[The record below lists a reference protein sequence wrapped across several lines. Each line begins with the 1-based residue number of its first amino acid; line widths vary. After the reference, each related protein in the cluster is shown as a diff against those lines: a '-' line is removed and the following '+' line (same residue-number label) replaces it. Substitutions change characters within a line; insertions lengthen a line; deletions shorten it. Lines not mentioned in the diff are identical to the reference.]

1 MKPIIAPDSEQPKS
15 FEFLKKNE
23 KVIKDILSRYPKGRQ
38 KSAIMPLLDLAQR
51 QMAETVKKGG
61 GWIPRA
67 AMDEI
72 ARICDVAPM
81 KVYEVATF
89 YSMYNLRPVGKFNVQ
104 CCTTTPCWLRGSSD
118 IVKTAEKTL
127 GIKMGQ
133 TTADQTFTLTEV
145 ECMGAC
151 SNAPMVQVN
160 DDYFEDLTVE
170 TMQNLLDALAKGK
183 PTKSGPQNGRVGSM
197 SIAGPTSLEAQ
208 AKKAKV
214 V

>member
-1 MKPIIAPDSEQPKS
+1 MKPIIAPESEQPKS
-15 FEFLKKNE
+15 FTFLKKNE
-23 KVIKDILSRYPKGRQ
+23 KVVKDILSRYPKGRQ

-72 ARICDVAPM
+72 ARIVDVAPI

-89 YSMYNLRPVGKFNVQ
+89 YSMYNLRPVGKYHVQ
-104 CCTTTPCWLRGSSD
+104 CCTTTPCWLRGSAD
-118 IVKTAEKTL
+118 IVKTAEKEL

-133 TTADQTFTLTEV
+133 TTKDMQFTLTEV

-151 SNAPMVQVN
+151 ANAPMVQVN
-160 DDYFEDLTVE
+160 DDYYEDLTPE
-170 TMQNLLDALAKGK
+170 TMKSLLDSLTKNK
-183 PTKSGPQNGRVGSM
+183 MPKSGPQNGRIGSM
-197 SIAGPTSLEAQ
+197 SIEGPTSLEAQ

-214 V
+214 G